1 MLQSPSSCHYRAQ
14 GINNRLLEKMK
25 HMKHILLVT
34 LLCTLPF
41 SGAHAQN
48 ETSQK
53 LNDLVEDFAQGPNSC
68 NLFLGVD
75 DSGFDGLT
83 MDYAEKLARL
93 LSNDTRTPRETYTLI
108 YQRCLTQKTT
118 HRQTNSSAE

>member
-1 MLQSPSSCHYRAQ
+1 
-14 GINNRLLEKMK
+14 MK
-25 HMKHILLVT
+25 HVLLAT
-34 LLCTLPF
+34 LLSTLTL

-48 ETSQK
+48 EPSQK
-53 LNDLVEDFAQGPNSC
+53 LNDLIEDFAQGPNSC

-93 LSNDTRTPRETYTLI
+93 LSNDTRTPRETYALI
-108 YQRCLTQKTT
+108 YQRCLTQTTARSKT
-118 HRQTNSSAE
+118 SSGAE

>member
-1 MLQSPSSCHYRAQ
+1 
-14 GINNRLLEKMK
+14 MK
-25 HMKHILLVT
+25 HVLLAT
-34 LLCTLPF
+34 LLCTLNL
-41 SGAHAQN
+41 SNAHAQN
-48 ETSQK
+48 EPVQK

-93 LSNDTRTPRETYTLI
+93 LSNDTRTPRETYALI
-108 YQRCLTQKTT
+108 YQRCLTRTT
-118 HRQTNSSAE
+118 AHGQSSSSAQQN